1 MKVLGIS
8 SSPRDNG
15 NSDLLLRQA
24 LAGASSA
31 GAEAE
36 YLRLNKLN
44 ISPCT
49 ACGACYATGM
59 CITEDDFQIVLP
71 KMLQARRLIFASPIY
86 FMSVCAQAKIL
97 IDRCQCLW
105 ARKYLL
111 KRALCLP
118 EGEQRLGMAIA
129 VGATKNTKMFD
140 SIRLTMKY
148 YFDALDMGYFANL
161 FVSSVDEAGKIAD
174 NQKAMEDAFRLG
186 TELADAEGHDPK
198 ETIEVELIG

>member
-1 MKVLGIS
+1 MRVLGIS

-59 CITEDDFQIVLP
+59 CITEDDFQMVLP
-71 KMLQARRLIFASPIY
+71 KMLQAQHIIFATPIY
-86 FMSVCAQAKIL
+86 FMNVSSQAKIL
-97 IDRCQCLW
+97 IDRCECLW

-111 KRALCLP
+111 KQPICDNKDGR
-118 EGEQRLGMAIA
+118 RSGMVIA
-129 VGATKNTKMFD
+129 VGGSKVKKMFEG
-140 SIRLTMKY
+140 IRLTMKY
-148 YFDALDMGYFANL
+148 YFDALDMVYFANL
-161 FVSSVDEAGKIAD
+161 FVSNVEEAGKIAD
-174 NQKAMEDAFRLG
+174 NKLAMEEAYRLG
-186 TELADAEGHDPK
+186 VQLAGAEEAK
-198 ETIEVELIG
+198 KTTEVELTG